1 MSSAPKTRSRYV
13 WWGALVGFVLG
24 GTLAIVSLLADAG
37 QVYDEAGDTTVE
49 QSSFTVGLAIG
60 SFLIALGVAAIG
72 ALIGLLIGL
81 LKRRRY
87 EAQAMV
93 VAQHDGPSLRK
104 EPDPG
109 R

>member
-1 MSSAPKTRSRYV
+1 MSSAPKNRSRYV
-13 WWGALVGFVLG
+13 WWGALVGLVLG

-81 LKRRRY
+81 LKRRRH
-87 EAQAMV
+87 EAQAM

>member
-1 MSSAPKTRSRYV
+1 MSNAPKNKSRYV

-37 QVYDEAGDTTVE
+37 QVYDESGDTAAE
-49 QSSFTVGLAIG
+49 QSGFTVGLAIG
-60 SFLIALGVAAIG
+60 SFLIALTVAAIG

-87 EAQAMV
+87 EAPGMV
-93 VAQHDGPSLRK
+93 ASQHDGPSLRK
-104 EPDPG
+104 EP
-109 R
+109 